1 MGTPSS
7 GPVVVGLAVGTPD
20 RVLDEAVSIAHD
32 LGARLM
38 CVYVD
43 ESRVPIGEA
52 PDGSV
57 VTAPVAA
64 FDHNEP
70 QGEKLQ
76 PALTEISARVVARAA
91 AANVTVTHHTLAGD
105 PVTALS
111 RFAVDRGA
119 RLIVVGTRQP
129 GVRASLSLLLAGP
142 VASRLARR
150 QPVPVLVVPLHDRS
164 PLPTA
169 AVAESGGEIDAD
181 AGADV
186 PDPSDVLFGE
196 GHA

>member
-1 MGTPSS
+1 MPTSRS
-7 GPVVVGLAVGTPD
+7 GPVVVGLSAGTPD
-20 RVLDEAVSIAHD
+20 RVLDEAVAVARD
-32 LGARLM
+32 LGIRLA

-52 PDGSV
+52 PDGSLM
-57 VTAPVAA
+57 TAPLTDGGSGEAA
-64 FDHNEP
+64 QAIDRMAGSE
-70 QGEKLQ
+70 
-76 PALTEISARVVARAA
+76 LTARIASRAA
-91 AANVTVTHHTLAGD
+91 DTSVTVTFHTLAGD
-105 PVTALS
+105 PVNALA
-111 RFAVDRGA
+111 RFAVDRDA

-142 VASRLARR
+142 VASRLTRR

-164 PLPTA
+164 PLPTLGPGTVPDA
-169 AVAESGGEIDAD
+169 AIG
-181 AGADV
+181 V

>member
-1 MGTPSS
+1 MSVARS
-7 GPVVVGLAVGTPD
+7 GPVVVGVTTGTPD

-32 LGARLM
+32 LRVRLA

-43 ESRVPIGEA
+43 ESRVPIGQA

-57 VTAPVAA
+57 VSAPLAAGGPGGAALEIDRLAGSDLTARITP
-64 FDHNEP
+64 
-70 QGEKLQ
+70 
-76 PALTEISARVVARAA
+76 RAA
-91 AANVTVTHHTLAGD
+91 AAGVTVTFHTLAGD

-111 RFAVDRGA
+111 RFAVDRDA
-119 RLIVVGTRQP
+119 RLIVVGTRRP
-129 GVRASLSLLLAGP
+129 GVRASLALLLAGP

-150 QPVPVLVVPLHDRS
+150 QPVPVLVVPLHGRS
-164 PLPTA
+164 PVPTLTTA
-169 AVAESGGEIDAD
+169 RGTDAP
-181 AGADV
+181 ADV

>member
-1 MGTPSS
+1 MGNPRS
-7 GPVVVGLAVGTPD
+7 GPVVVGLSPDTPD
-20 RVLDEAVSIAHD
+20 RVLDEAVAMAHD
-32 LGARLM
+32 LRIPLA

-43 ESRVPIGEA
+43 ETRVPIGEA

-64 FDHNEP
+64 AGHNESVT
-70 QGEKLQ
+70 EKLQ
-76 PALTEISARVVARAA
+76 PALTEIAARIVARASE
-91 AANVTVTHHTLAGD
+91 ANVTVTHHTLAGD

-111 RFAVDRGA
+111 RFAVDRDA
-119 RLIVVGTRQP
+119 RVIVVGTRQP

-164 PLPTA
+164 PLPAA
-169 AVAESGGEIDAD
+169 AVDDETDD
-181 AGADV
+181 PADV
-186 PDPSDVLFGE
+186 PDPGDVLFGE